1 MCSQCAVR
9 HRTSCGVCS
18 CCRPLSRKRNWC
30 DYELAR
36 SRVVNSLAAATGKL
50 CRLGEMGNLT
60 TLLVKFSVAFLLTV
74 LADYSQ
80 AQDEASARECV
91 LSDTGCQRCR
101 DGTCARCAVLLH
113 QGTCVHTCPP
123 GFIADWSTRDE
134 YMGRICRETGY
145 MLGLTGSQVA
155 ILVGVISGATICI
168 FIIICGAIVV
178 HRRKKKAAKL
188 AQQYEDSAERR
199 EFLKHLATLRGE
211 AHTFLA
217 MLNDTRRQVREL
229 YYSGSN
235 GDGAVG
241 IQAYRPVL
249 RDLAR
254 ILVLVNRRD
263 DEIPLPPDDWQRL
276 FSWAERLLR
285 RYKRHSSPEQ
295 PTNAVQMSPVQPVAA
310 PQPSPHQTTYE
321 PRSTP
326 TNLTTFQANVPLAT
340 FQASDKSSISPASS
354 SLGYAKDSSPLGSS
368 FGQNSVSGAYNG
380 EKLSPNGSTIGQTTP
395 LVYGS
400 SQKRGGVRTISD
412 SHLQELQGI
421 SVFNRSYNGALGAL
435 ETNSVR
441 MLQDE
446 CETNDGLD
454 RDLNPQWKFQ
464 SSPVEAANYTIL
476 SDWSPARD
484 YLIDDFTILGF
495 RPQDEIT
502 TEL

>member
-1 MCSQCAVR
+1 M
-9 HRTSCGVCS
+9 
-18 CCRPLSRKRNWC
+18 
-30 DYELAR
+30 
-36 SRVVNSLAAATGKL
+36 AAT
-50 CRLGEMGNLT
+50 
-60 TLLVKFSVAFLLTV
+60 
-74 LADYSQ
+74 
-80 AQDEASARECV
+80 ECIE
-91 LSDTGCQRCR
+91 SETGCRRCR

-123 GFIADWSTRDE
+123 GFVADWSTRDE

-145 MLGLTGSQVA
+145 MFGLTGSQVA
-155 ILVGVISGATICI
+155 ILVGVVSGATICI
-168 FIIICGAIVV
+168 FIILCGAIVV
-178 HRRKKKAAKL
+178 HRRKKRAAKL
-188 AQQYEDSAERR
+188 AQQFEDSAERR

-211 AHTFLA
+211 ANTFLA

-285 RYKRHSSPEQ
+285 RYKRHSSPEVAQLVTFLQQ
-295 PTNAVQMSPVQPVAA
+295 PTNNPVQMTPSPTQPVTASQS
-310 PQPSPHQTTYE
+310 PPHQPVYE

-354 SLGYAKDSSPLGSS
+354 SLGYTKDHSPLGSS
-368 FGQNSVSGAYNG
+368 LGQNSASGVYNS

-395 LVYGS
+395 LVYES
-400 SQKRGGVRTISD
+400 NLKRGGSRTTSD
-412 SHLQELQGI
+412 SHFQELQTI
-421 SVFNRSYNGALGAL
+421 SAFNRSYNVGALPL
-435 ETNSVR
+435 ETNSIR
-441 MLQDE
+441 ALHDE
-446 CETNDGLD
+446 CEINDGLD

>member
-1 MCSQCAVR
+1 MSD
-9 HRTSCGVCS
+9 
-18 CCRPLSRKRNWC
+18 P
-30 DYELAR
+30 
-36 SRVVNSLAAATGKL
+36 
-50 CRLGEMGNLT
+50 T
-60 TLLVKFSVAFLLTV
+60 TLLVLQFLAAFLAC
-74 LADYSQ
+74 LADYSR
-80 AQDEASARECV
+80 AQDEETLVECV
-91 LSDTGCQRCR
+91 ESETGCRRCR

-123 GFIADWSTRDE
+123 GFVADWSTRDE

-145 MLGLTGSQVA
+145 MFGLTGSQVA
-155 ILVGVISGATICI
+155 ILVGVVSGATICI
-168 FIIICGAIVV
+168 FIIVCGAIVV
-178 HRRKKKAAKL
+178 HRRKKRAAKL
-188 AQQYEDSAERR
+188 VQQYEDSAERR

-211 AHTFLA
+211 ANTFLA

-229 YYSGSN
+229 YYSGNN

-285 RYKRHSSPEQ
+285 RYKRHSSPEVAQLVTFLQQ
-295 PTNAVQMSPVQPVAA
+295 PTSPVQMIPPPSQPAVATSQT
-310 PQPSPHQTTYE
+310 PQPYE
-321 PRSTP
+321 PRTTP

-354 SLGYAKDSSPLGSS
+354 SLGYAKDSPVSS
-368 FGQNSVSGAYNG
+368 SLGQNSSVLYNH
-380 EKLSPNGSTIGQTTP
+380 EKLSPSGSERIGQTTP
-395 LVYGS
+395 LVYAG
-400 SQKRGGVRTISD
+400 SQKRAPKSPGNSR
-412 SHLQELQGI
+412 LQELAI
-421 SVFNRSYNGALGAL
+421 SAFNHTYNVGSGAQLPESAGAANRGGGL
-435 ETNSVR
+435 H
-441 MLQDE
+441 DE
-446 CETNDGLD
+446 CNDGLD
-454 RDLNPQWKFQ
+454 RDLNPQWEFQ
-464 SSPVEAANYTIL
+464 STIEAANYTIL

>member
-1 MCSQCAVR
+1 
-9 HRTSCGVCS
+9 
-18 CCRPLSRKRNWC
+18 
-30 DYELAR
+30 
-36 SRVVNSLAAATGKL
+36 
-50 CRLGEMGNLT
+50 MGNLA
-60 TLLVKFSVAFLLTV
+60 TLLVKFGAASLLACL
-74 LADYSQ
+74 LADHGL
-80 AQDEASARECV
+80 AQDETPGGECIE
-91 LSDTGCQRCR
+91 SETGCRRCR
-101 DGTCARCAVLLH
+101 DGTCARCAVLLY

-145 MLGLTGSQVA
+145 MFGLTGSQVA

-168 FIIICGAIVV
+168 FIILCGAIVV

-188 AQQYEDSAERR
+188 AQRFEDSAERR

-211 AHTFLA
+211 ANTFLA

-285 RYKRHSSPEQ
+285 RYKRHSSPEVAQLVTFLQQ
-295 PTNAVQMSPVQPVAA
+295 PASSKVQTTTSTAQGAVAA
-310 PQPSPHQTTYE
+310 SQPSPLHRTASFE

-354 SLGYAKDSSPLGSS
+354 SLGYAKDSPRGSS
-368 FGQNSVSGAYNG
+368 FGQNSATGVYNC

-395 LVYGS
+395 LVYGCN
-400 SQKRGGVRTISD
+400 QKRGGTRTISGD
-412 SHLQELQGI
+412 SHLPDIQTI
-421 SVFNRSYNGALGAL
+421 AFNSRGYNGGVMPLPLESCNSDMIRAL
-435 ETNSVR
+435 R
-441 MLQDE
+441 DDE
-446 CETNDGLD
+446 CEASDGLD

-464 SSPVEAANYTIL
+464 GSPVEAANYTVL
-476 SDWSPARD
+476 SEWSPARD

>member
-1 MCSQCAVR
+1 
-9 HRTSCGVCS
+9 
-18 CCRPLSRKRNWC
+18 
-30 DYELAR
+30 
-36 SRVVNSLAAATGKL
+36 
-50 CRLGEMGNLT
+50 
-60 TLLVKFSVAFLLTV
+60 
-74 LADYSQ
+74 
-80 AQDEASARECV
+80 
-91 LSDTGCQRCR
+91 
-101 DGTCARCAVLLH
+101 
-113 QGTCVHTCPP
+113 
-123 GFIADWSTRDE
+123 
-134 YMGRICRETGY
+134 MGRVCRETGY
-145 MLGLTGSQVA
+145 MFGLTGSQVA
-155 ILVGVISGATICI
+155 ILVGVVSGTTICI
-168 FIIICGAIVV
+168 FIILCGAIVV
-178 HRRKKKAAKL
+178 HRRKKKAVKL
-188 AQQYEDSAERR
+188 AQQFEDSAERR

-211 AHTFLA
+211 ANTFLA

-229 YYSGSN
+229 YYSGNN

-285 RYKRHSSPEQ
+285 RYKRHSSPEVAQLVTFLQQ
-295 PTNAVQMSPVQPVAA
+295 PTSNPVQMTSLSAQPVTTS
-310 PQPSPHQTTYE
+310 QPPLHQPVYE

-354 SLGYAKDSSPLGSS
+354 SLGYTKDSSPLGSS
-368 FGQNSVSGAYNG
+368 LGQNSAFGIYSS
-380 EKLSPNGSTIGQTTP
+380 EKFSPNGSTIGQTTP
-395 LVYGS
+395 LVYGNNL
-400 SQKRGGVRTISD
+400 KRTGSRATSD
-412 SHLQELQGI
+412 CQELQTI
-421 SVFNRSYNGALGAL
+421 SAFNRSYNGTLPL
-435 ETNSVR
+435 ETNNIR
-441 MLQDE
+441 ALHDE
-446 CETNDGLD
+446 CAVNDGLD

-476 SDWSPARD
+476 SDWSPAHD

>member
-1 MCSQCAVR
+1 
-9 HRTSCGVCS
+9 
-18 CCRPLSRKRNWC
+18 
-30 DYELAR
+30 
-36 SRVVNSLAAATGKL
+36 
-50 CRLGEMGNLT
+50 MGNLP
-60 TLLVKFSVAFLLTV
+60 TLLVKLGAASLLACL
-74 LADYSQ
+74 LADHSL
-80 AQDEASARECV
+80 AQDETPAVDCIESE
-91 LSDTGCQRCR
+91 TGCKRCR

-123 GFIADWSTRDE
+123 GFVADWSTRDE
-134 YMGRICRETGY
+134 YMGRICQETGY
-145 MLGLTGSQVA
+145 MFGLTGSQVA
-155 ILVGVISGATICI
+155 ILVGVVSGATICV
-168 FIIICGAIVV
+168 FIILCGAIVV

-188 AQQYEDSAERR
+188 AQQFEDSAERR

-211 AHTFLA
+211 ANTFLA

-229 YYSGSN
+229 YYSGNN

-285 RYKRHSSPEQ
+285 RYKRHSSPEVAQLVTFLQQ
-295 PTNAVQMSPVQPVAA
+295 PANSAVQTTSPVQSPVAA
-310 PQPSPHQTTYE
+310 SQSSPHQPTFE

-368 FGQNSVSGAYNG
+368 LGQHSATGAYNC

-395 LVYGS
+395 LVYGT
-400 SQKRGGVRTISD
+400 QKRGTRMTSD
-412 SHLQELQGI
+412 SHLQEIQTI
-421 SVFNRSYNGALGAL
+421 AFNSRSYNGGAL
-435 ETNSVR
+435 PLESNSGIRV
-441 MLQDE
+441 LHDE
-446 CETNDGLD
+446 CETSDGLD
-454 RDLNPQWKFQ
+454 HDLNPQWKFQ
-464 SSPVEAANYTIL
+464 SSPVEAANYTVL
-476 SDWSPARD
+476 SEWSPARD

>member
-1 MCSQCAVR
+1 
-9 HRTSCGVCS
+9 
-18 CCRPLSRKRNWC
+18 
-30 DYELAR
+30 
-36 SRVVNSLAAATGKL
+36 
-50 CRLGEMGNLT
+50 MGNLA
-60 TLLVKFSVAFLLTV
+60 TLLIQFSAAFLFAC
-74 LADYSQ
+74 LADYSL
-80 AQDEASARECV
+80 AQDEIPVTAKCV
-91 LSDTGCQRCR
+91 ETETGCRRCR

-123 GFIADWSTRDE
+123 GFVADWSTRDE

-145 MLGLTGSQVA
+145 MFGLTGSQVA
-155 ILVGVISGATICI
+155 ILVGVVSGATICT

-188 AQQYEDSAERR
+188 AQKFEDSAERR

-229 YYSGSN
+229 YYSGNN

-285 RYKRHSSPEQ
+285 RYKRHSSPE
-295 PTNAVQMSPVQPVAA
+295 PTSNSVQMTSAQPVTTSS
-310 PQPSPHQTTYE
+310 QPSACQPIYE
-321 PRSTP
+321 PRS

-354 SLGYAKDSSPLGSS
+354 SLGYVKDSSPLGSS
-368 FGQNSVSGAYNG
+368 LGQNSTSGAYNS
-380 EKLSPNGSTIGQTTP
+380 EKLSPNGSTIGQMTP
-395 LVYGS
+395 LVYGNN
-400 SQKRGGVRTISD
+400 QKRGGPRITSD
-412 SHLQELQGI
+412 SHLQELQTI
-421 SVFNRSYNGALGAL
+421 SAFGRSYNSDTLPSEANNIRAL
-435 ETNSVR
+435 R
-441 MLQDE
+441 DE

-476 SDWSPARD
+476 TDWSPARD

>member
-1 MCSQCAVR
+1 
-9 HRTSCGVCS
+9 
-18 CCRPLSRKRNWC
+18 
-30 DYELAR
+30 
-36 SRVVNSLAAATGKL
+36 
-50 CRLGEMGNLT
+50 MGNLAA
-60 TLLVKFSVAFLLTV
+60 LLVKCSAVFLLACLT
-74 LADYSQ
+74 DYSA
-80 AQDEASARECV
+80 AQDNTSAEECFE
-91 LSDTGCQRCR
+91 SETGCRRCR
-101 DGTCARCAVLLH
+101 AGTCARCAGLLY
-113 QGTCVHTCPP
+113 QGTCVHTCPS
-123 GFIADWSTRDE
+123 GFVADWSTRDE

-145 MLGLTGSQVA
+145 MFGLTGSQVA
-155 ILVGVISGATICI
+155 ILVGVVSGTTICLL
-168 FIIICGAIVV
+168 IILCGAIAVV
-178 HRRKKKAAKL
+178 HRKKKAAKL
-188 AQQYEDSAERR
+188 AQQFKDSAERR

-211 AHTFLA
+211 ADTFLA

-229 YYSGSN
+229 LYYSGSN
-235 GDGAVG
+235 GDGPVG

-249 RDLAR
+249 RDLVR

-285 RYKRHSSPEQ
+285 RYKRHSSPEVAQLVTFLQQ
-295 PTNAVQMSPVQPVAA
+295 PTNNTVQTTSSPTQPVATL
-310 PQPSPHQTTYE
+310 QSPPRQSAYETT
-321 PRSTP
+321 RSTP
-326 TNLTTFQANVPLAT
+326 ANLTTFQANVPLST

-368 FGQNSVSGAYNG
+368 LGQNSTSGVYN
-380 EKLSPNGSTIGQTTP
+380 EKLSLNGSTIGQTTP

-400 SQKRGGVRTISD
+400 TQKRGGPRTTND
-412 SHLQELQGI
+412 LQELQTI
-421 SVFNRSYNGALGAL
+421 STFNRGYNGTLPLDVNNVRALH
-435 ETNSVR
+435 
-441 MLQDE
+441 DE
-446 CETNDGLD
+446 CEPSDGLD

>member
-1 MCSQCAVR
+1 
-9 HRTSCGVCS
+9 
-18 CCRPLSRKRNWC
+18 
-30 DYELAR
+30 
-36 SRVVNSLAAATGKL
+36 
-50 CRLGEMGNLT
+50 MGNLT
-60 TLLVKFSVAFLLTV
+60 TLLVKFGAAFLLACH
-74 LADYSQ
+74 ADYTL
-80 AQDEASARECV
+80 AQDNASAAIECIE
-91 LSDTGCQRCR
+91 SETGCRRCR

-113 QGTCVHTCPP
+113 QGTCVHTCPS
-123 GFIADWSTRDE
+123 GFVSDWSTRDE
-134 YMGRICRETGY
+134 YMGRVCRETGY
-145 MLGLTGSQVA
+145 MFGLTGSQVA
-155 ILVGVISGATICI
+155 ILVGVVSGTTICI
-168 FIIICGAIVV
+168 FIILCGAIVV
-178 HRRKKKAAKL
+178 HRRKKKAVKL
-188 AQQYEDSAERR
+188 AQQFEDSAERR

-211 AHTFLA
+211 ANTFLA

-229 YYSGSN
+229 YYSGNN

-285 RYKRHSSPEQ
+285 RYKRHSSPEVAQLVTFLQQ
-295 PTNAVQMSPVQPVAA
+295 PTSNPVQMTSLSAQSVTTSQPPLHQPV
-310 PQPSPHQTTYE
+310 YE

-354 SLGYAKDSSPLGSS
+354 SLGYTKDSSPLGSS
-368 FGQNSVSGAYNG
+368 LGQNSAFGIYSS
-380 EKLSPNGSTIGQTTP
+380 EKFSPNGSTIGQTTP
-395 LVYGS
+395 LVYGNNL
-400 SQKRGGVRTISD
+400 KRTGSRATSD
-412 SHLQELQGI
+412 CQELQTI
-421 SVFNRSYNGALGAL
+421 SAFNRSYNGTLPL
-435 ETNSVR
+435 ETNNIR
-441 MLQDE
+441 ALHDE
-446 CETNDGLD
+446 CAVNDGLD

-476 SDWSPARD
+476 SDWSPAHD

>member
-1 MCSQCAVR
+1 
-9 HRTSCGVCS
+9 
-18 CCRPLSRKRNWC
+18 
-30 DYELAR
+30 
-36 SRVVNSLAAATGKL
+36 
-50 CRLGEMGNLT
+50 MGNLA
-60 TLLVKFSVAFLLTV
+60 TLLIQFSAAFLFAC
-74 LADYSQ
+74 LADYSL
-80 AQDEASARECV
+80 AQDEIPVTAKCV
-91 LSDTGCQRCR
+91 ETETGCRRCR

-123 GFIADWSTRDE
+123 GFVADWSTRDE

-145 MLGLTGSQVA
+145 MFGLTGSQVA
-155 ILVGVISGATICI
+155 ILVGVVSGATICT

-188 AQQYEDSAERR
+188 AQKFEDSAERR

-229 YYSGSN
+229 YYSGNN

-285 RYKRHSSPEQ
+285 RYKRHSSPEVAQLVTFLQQ
-295 PTNAVQMSPVQPVAA
+295 PTSNSVQMTSAQPVTTSS
-310 PQPSPHQTTYE
+310 QPSACQPIYE
-321 PRSTP
+321 PRS

-354 SLGYAKDSSPLGSS
+354 SLGYVKDSSPLGSS
-368 FGQNSVSGAYNG
+368 LGQNSTSGAYNS
-380 EKLSPNGSTIGQTTP
+380 EKLSPNGSTIGQMTP
-395 LVYGS
+395 LVYGNN
-400 SQKRGGVRTISD
+400 QKRGGPRITSD
-412 SHLQELQGI
+412 SHLQELQTI
-421 SVFNRSYNGALGAL
+421 SAFGRSYNSDTLPSEANNIRAL
-435 ETNSVR
+435 R
-441 MLQDE
+441 DE

-464 SSPVEAANYTIL
+464 SNPVEAANYTIL
-476 SDWSPARD
+476 TDWSPARD

>member
-1 MCSQCAVR
+1 
-9 HRTSCGVCS
+9 
-18 CCRPLSRKRNWC
+18 
-30 DYELAR
+30 
-36 SRVVNSLAAATGKL
+36 
-50 CRLGEMGNLT
+50 
-60 TLLVKFSVAFLLTV
+60 
-74 LADYSQ
+74 
-80 AQDEASARECV
+80 
-91 LSDTGCQRCR
+91 
-101 DGTCARCAVLLH
+101 
-113 QGTCVHTCPP
+113 
-123 GFIADWSTRDE
+123 
-134 YMGRICRETGY
+134 MGRVCRETGY
-145 MLGLTGSQVA
+145 MFGLTGSQVA
-155 ILVGVISGATICI
+155 ILVGVVSGTTICI
-168 FIIICGAIVV
+168 FIILCGAIVV

-188 AQQYEDSAERR
+188 AQQFEDSAERR

-211 AHTFLA
+211 ANTFLA

-229 YYSGSN
+229 YYSGNN

-285 RYKRHSSPEQ
+285 RYKRHSSPEVAQLVTFLQQ
-295 PTNAVQMSPVQPVAA
+295 PTSNPVQMTSLSAQPVTTS
-310 PQPSPHQTTYE
+310 QPPLHQPVYE

-354 SLGYAKDSSPLGSS
+354 SLGYTKDSSPLGSS
-368 FGQNSVSGAYNG
+368 LGQNSAFGIYSS
-380 EKLSPNGSTIGQTTP
+380 EKFSPNGSTIGQTTP
-395 LVYGS
+395 LVYGNNL
-400 SQKRGGVRTISD
+400 KRTGSRATSD
-412 SHLQELQGI
+412 CQELQTI
-421 SVFNRSYNGALGAL
+421 SAFNRSYNGTLPL
-435 ETNSVR
+435 ETNNIR
-441 MLQDE
+441 ALHDE
-446 CETNDGLD
+446 CAVNDGLD

-476 SDWSPARD
+476 SDWSPAHD

>member
-1 MCSQCAVR
+1 
-9 HRTSCGVCS
+9 
-18 CCRPLSRKRNWC
+18 
-30 DYELAR
+30 
-36 SRVVNSLAAATGKL
+36 
-50 CRLGEMGNLT
+50 MGNLA
-60 TLLVKFSVAFLLTV
+60 TLLVKFGAAFLLACH
-74 LADYSQ
+74 ADYGL
-80 AQDEASARECV
+80 AQDNATAGECIE
-91 LSDTGCQRCR
+91 SETGCKRCR

-123 GFIADWSTRDE
+123 GFVADWSTRDE

-145 MLGLTGSQVA
+145 MFGLTGSQVA
-155 ILVGVISGATICI
+155 ILVGVVSGATICI
-168 FIIICGAIVV
+168 FIILCGAIVV

-188 AQQYEDSAERR
+188 AQQFEDSAERR

-211 AHTFLA
+211 ANTFLA

-285 RYKRHSSPEQ
+285 RYKRHSSPEVAQLVTFLQQ
-295 PTNAVQMSPVQPVAA
+295 PTSNPVQMTSSPAQPIAASQPPPHQPV
-310 PQPSPHQTTYE
+310 YE

-354 SLGYAKDSSPLGSS
+354 SLGYTKDSSPLGSS
-368 FGQNSVSGAYNG
+368 LGQNSASGVYNI

-400 SQKRGGVRTISD
+400 NLKRGGLRTSD
-412 SHLQELQGI
+412 SHLQELQTI
-421 SVFNRSYNGALGAL
+421 SAFNRSYNGGTLPL
-435 ETNSVR
+435 ETNSIR
-441 MLQDE
+441 ALHDE
-446 CETNDGLD
+446 CEVNDGLD

>member
-1 MCSQCAVR
+1 
-9 HRTSCGVCS
+9 
-18 CCRPLSRKRNWC
+18 
-30 DYELAR
+30 
-36 SRVVNSLAAATGKL
+36 
-50 CRLGEMGNLT
+50 MGNPA
-60 TLLVKFSVAFLLTV
+60 TLLIQFGAAFLFAC
-74 LADYSQ
+74 LADYSL
-80 AQDEASARECV
+80 AQDEIPAARECIE
-91 LSDTGCQRCR
+91 SETGCRRCR

-123 GFIADWSTRDE
+123 GFVADWSTRDE

-145 MLGLTGSQVA
+145 MFGLTGSQVA

-168 FIIICGAIVV
+168 FIIVCGAIVV

-188 AQQYEDSAERR
+188 AQQFEDSAERR

-229 YYSGSN
+229 YYAGSN

-276 FSWAERLLR
+276 FSWAERLLK
-285 RYKRHSSPEQ
+285 RYKRHSSPEVAQLVTFLQQ
-295 PTNAVQMSPVQPVAA
+295 PTSNPVQMTSSLSAQPVTASS
-310 PQPSPHQTTYE
+310 QPPARQPIYE
-321 PRSTP
+321 PRSTHS
-326 TNLTTFQANVPLAT
+326 NLTTFQANVPLAT

-354 SLGYAKDSSPLGSS
+354 SLGYVKDSSPLGSS
-368 FGQNSVSGAYNG
+368 LGQNSTSGAYNG
-380 EKLSPNGSTIGQTTP
+380 EKLSPNGSTIGQMTP

-400 SQKRGGVRTISD
+400 NQKRGGTRMTSD
-412 SHLQELQGI
+412 SHLQELQTI
-421 SVFNRSYNGALGAL
+421 SAFGRSYNSDTLSSEVNNIRAL
-435 ETNSVR
+435 R
-441 MLQDE
+441 DE
-446 CETNDGLD
+446 HETNDGLD

-464 SSPVEAANYTIL
+464 GSPVEAANYTIL
-476 SDWSPARD
+476 TDWSPARD